1 MNIDATLIEKGGIV
15 GEQDDNLVALR
26 NGCICCT
33 LKMDLVQQLSDIV
46 SQQRFDYIVIE
57 ASGICEPAPIAQT
70 ISAYPRIYPN
80 LATKGIAKLDSIVTV
95 VDALRLKDEFAG
107 GNDLTKD
114 NIGEED
120 LASLVIQQV
129 EFCNKILL
137 NKASEVTSEELARI
151 KAILRELQPHADIIT
166 CDYCDVNLD
175 KLLNTDEFNFE
186 KVATSARWIEGIESQ
201 EEEEEHHHHHHHD
214 HDDDHEEHDHEEGHC
229 HHHHHHG
236 LENEEEGEAL
246 EYGIGTFVYKR
257 RRPLDMNK
265 FDYVVTKKWPKSVIR
280 CKGLCYFKGEE
291 NLCYVFEQ
299 AGKQIEMRNAGQW
312 YATMPEEELREV
324 MKQNPGLARDWD
336 DTYGDR
342 MQKIVFIGQNMNR
355 EEIEKELD
363 FCLTD

>member
-1 MNIDATLIEKGGIV
+1 
-15 GEQDDNLVALR
+15 
-26 NGCICCT
+26 
-33 LKMDLVQQLSDIV
+33 MDLVQQLSDIV

-107 GNDLTKD
+107 GDDLTKD

-137 NKASEVTSEELARI
+137 NKASEVTPEELARI

-175 KLLNTDEFNFE
+175 KLLNTDEFNFQ

-201 EEEEEHHHHHHHD
+201 EEEEEEEHHHHHHD
-214 HDDDHEEHDHEEGHC
+214 HDDDHDEHHHHDHEDHDHEEGHC

-355 EEIEKELD
+355 EEIEKDLD